1 MASKQ
6 LKRDGVIKKVPL
18 GKMHITSRHAQR
30 EKIDAKRVDYLVSRF
45 DLDQFGMPTLSEHQD
60 GEFYIIDGQHR
71 IAALKRWLGNG
82 WERQLL
88 ESYVYTGLTE
98 SQEAEKFLSLNDAK
112 HVNCYDKFRVS
123 VSAGRID
130 EVHISKIVEG
140 ARLCISQTK
149 PGGISAV
156 GTLKR
161 IYQRSDGNTLAR
173 TLRITRD
180 SFGDAGF
187 QARVLDGI
195 AHLCQRYDG
204 VLDETV
210 AKNRLS
216 ATRGGVNGL
225 LNKAEVIH
233 KQTGHAK
240 GQCIAAAAVD
250 IINAKRGGKKLPSWW
265 KVQE

>member
-1 MASKQ
+1 MADKQ
-6 LKRDGVIKKVPL
+6 LQRDGSIKKVPL
-18 GKMHITSRHAQR
+18 GKMHITSQHAQR
-30 EKIDAKRVDYLVSRF
+30 EKIDAKRVDYLLSRF
-45 DLDQFGMPTLSEHQD
+45 DLDKFGMPTLSGHKD

-71 IAALKRWLGNG
+71 IAALKRWLGDG
-82 WERQLL
+82 WENQKI
-88 ESYVYTGLTE
+88 EAYVYTDLTE

-112 HVNCYDKFRVS
+112 AVNCYDKFRVS
-123 VSAGRID
+123 VNAGRID

-140 ARLCISQTK
+140 AKLCISQTK

-156 GTLKR
+156 ATLKR
-161 IYQRSDGNTLAR
+161 IYLRSDGDTLAR

-180 SFGDAGF
+180 AFGDAGF

-195 AHLCQRYDG
+195 GHLCQRYDG
-204 VLDETV
+204 VLNEEA
-210 AKNRLS
+210 AKTRLG
-216 ATRGGVNGL
+216 ATRGGVHGL

-250 IINAKRGGKKLPSWW
+250 IINSKRGGKKLPSWW
-265 KVQE
+265 KMQA